1 MNRLML
7 IVAGVLLIASGA
19 ITAAIGL
26 AQWNSE
32 DSVDQQAAKL
42 CESDETVVRTTRINP
57 DEGGLMTVYYCQNED
72 NERREIEVTEDDR
85 ETAVGLGVMIVGG
98 VMAAIGLVVLTVGL
112 VRKPSS
118 APTTAPGYEFTP
130 MPMTVTT
137 LPGGGTVMS
146 SNVVMFNGQQVDPN
160 SDMAGMIQQAFGAMN
175 MAFNQMDQG
184 MSLDVGGLL
193 QMALQQLDAARA
205 AGTISEEDYQQARE
219 KIMKNMG

>member
-42 CESDETVVRTTRINP
+42 CKSDETVVRTTRINP

-72 NERREIEVTEDDR
+72 NVRREIEVTEDDR
-85 ETAVGLGVMIVGG
+85 ETSIGLGVMIAGG

-112 VRKPSS
+112 VRKSPS
-118 APTTAPGYEFTP
+118 APGHEFTP

-146 SNVVMFNGQQVDPN
+146 SNVVMLNGQQVDPN
-160 SDMAGMIQQAFGAMN
+160 SDMALMIQQAFGAMN

-184 MSLDVGGLL
+184 AGLDVGGLL

-205 AGTISEEDYQQARE
+205 AGTISEDDYQQARE

>member
-42 CESDETVVRTTRINP
+42 CESDETVVRTTRVNP
-57 DEGGLMTVYYCQNED
+57 DAGGLMTVYYCQNED
-72 NERREIEVTEDDR
+72 NVRREIEVTEDDR
-85 ETAVGLGVMIVGG
+85 ETSVGLGVMIAGG
-98 VMAAIGLVVLTVGL
+98 LMAAIGLVVLTVGL
-112 VRKPSS
+112 VRKS
-118 APTTAPGYEFTP
+118 ASAATPAVEFTP
-130 MPMTVTT
+130 TPMTVTT

-146 SNVVMFNGQQVDPN
+146 SNVVMLNGQQVDPN
-160 SDMAGMIQQAFGAMN
+160 SDMAQMIQQAFGAMN

-184 MSLDVGGLL
+184 AGLDVGGLL

-205 AGTISEEDYQQARE
+205 AGTISEEDYQKARE

>member
-7 IVAGVLLIASGA
+7 IVAGVLLMASGA

-42 CESDETVVRTTRINP
+42 CESDETVVRTTRVNP
-57 DEGGLMTVYYCQNED
+57 DGGGLVTVYYCQNED
-72 NERREIEVTEDDR
+72 NVRREIEVTDDDR
-85 ETAVGLGVMIVGG
+85 ETSVGLGVMIAGG

-112 VRKPSS
+112 VRKSS
-118 APTTAPGYEFTP
+118 AAPTPAPGYEFTP

-146 SNVVMFNGQQVDPN
+146 SNVVMLNGQQVDPN
-160 SDMAGMIQQAFGAMN
+160 SDMAQMIQQAFGAMN

-184 MSLDVGGLL
+184 AGLDVGGLL
-193 QMALQQLDAARA
+193 QMALQQLDAAHA
-205 AGTISEEDYQQARE
+205 AGTISEEDYRRARE
-219 KIMKNMG
+219 KIMKQMG